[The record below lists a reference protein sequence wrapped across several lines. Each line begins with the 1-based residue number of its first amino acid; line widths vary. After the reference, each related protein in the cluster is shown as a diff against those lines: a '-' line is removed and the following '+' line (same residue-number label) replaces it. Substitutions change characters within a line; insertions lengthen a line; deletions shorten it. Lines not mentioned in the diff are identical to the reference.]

1 MKWLRI
7 PHRIAAWLALAGM
20 TLNAFWPLV
29 VNAQPQVRD
38 ISAEV
43 CSARGHRH
51 HGSAPVKA
59 PNHGA
64 HVSHCTL
71 CTFHV
76 PWSAAI
82 PAAAGELPC
91 LPRAAETR
99 PEYCEA
105 RPLEAALD
113 PAAPPRAPPFRS

>member
-7 PHRIAAWLALAGM
+7 PHRIADWLALGGM
-20 TLNAFWPLV
+20 ALNAFWPLV
-29 VNAQPQVRD
+29 VNAKPRVSD

-51 HGSAPVKA
+51 HGGAPAKV

-71 CTFHV
+71 CTFHA

-82 PAAAGELPC
+82 PAAAGN
-91 LPRAAETR
+91 LPRLPQAV
-99 PEYCEA
+99 EA
-105 RPLEAALD
+105 GPAYYEALPLGAALD
-113 PAAPPRAPPFRS
+113 PAAPPRAPPFPS